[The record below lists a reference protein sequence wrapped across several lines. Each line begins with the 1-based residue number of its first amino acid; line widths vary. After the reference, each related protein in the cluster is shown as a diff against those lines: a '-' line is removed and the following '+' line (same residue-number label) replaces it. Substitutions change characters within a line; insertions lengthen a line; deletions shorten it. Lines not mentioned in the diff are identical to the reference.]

1 MEQLFWRS
9 NENREKAR
17 FLRRWEIFSRPKT
30 SASEGRRIKLPCGS
44 DKILL
49 GSQFRRPRF
58 LAKIS
63 NASQKWSLF
72 LGVSEGLFLA
82 KNSNALY
89 TKSLRVSEK
98 TVPSFLAKISNASQK
113 SSSFLVWKEDLAFAR
128 TPGVGATIPGR
139 VRGRTRLPYRVLGVV
154 PDPEER
160 GSGRPK
166 SPLRDSQGLQ
176 MNLYIRV
183 LLQMQMF
190 LIARLKPCLQIPFE
204 RRDKNKIICKEDIEN
219 E

>member
-113 SSSFLVWKEDLAFAR
+113 SSLFLGVREGLLFAKISNASHKSSLFLVWKEVIGIRIFRGTFGTLKSARPKFGVLPKGRFGPTKVAPTRFAR
-128 TPGVGATIPGR
+128 TPNEFIYSCFITNAN
-139 VRGRTRLPYRVLGVV
+139 VLDCTVETV
-154 PDPEER
+154 PTNR
-160 GSGRPK
+160 
-166 SPLRDSQGLQ
+166 
-176 MNLYIRV
+176 IW
-183 LLQMQMF
+183 
-190 LIARLKPCLQIPFE
+190 
-204 RRDKNKIICKEDIEN
+204 KNR
-219 E
+219 